1 MEESSSLGIQDLEAL
16 QQDLLSSTKPK
27 VEPNDGDSAT
37 GVPGSSTNSKNNEL
51 SSAIV
56 IDGKTLDADDV
67 IGMKKKIDDLTLIN
81 NTRDEKIK
89 KVSVHRV
96 MEKTYIYISFNIFPT
111 KTCCWY
117 NDLLAYV

>member
-1 MEESSSLGIQDLEAL
+1 LEESSSLGIKDLEAL

-96 MEKTYIYISFNIFPT
+96 MEKTYIYII
-111 KTCCWY
+111 
-117 NDLLAYV
+117 